1 MEAGESE
8 SKTKKYH
15 KSQAPSA
22 SDRRKTTSLDNKLD
36 NKDSLT
42 DCMKKRRRMSQGL
55 PASHNSS
62 ASSLEEIDGGKVNQA
77 DKQETQDQL
86 DSNRSILIDS
96 MKRRRSMSQG
106 IPASQN
112 SSASSLEEIDGGKVN
127 QADKQETQDQ
137 LDSNR
142 SILIDSMKRR
152 RRMSQGIP
160 ASHNSSVSSLEEIDG
175 GKVNQADKQE
185 TQDQLDSNRSILID
199 SMKRRRRMSQGI
211 PASLNTSAPNS
222 DNDEMEDPADYLKK
236 EMQKQ
241 RRHSCG
247 FAEGENS
254 SDDESGLTQQ

>member
-1 MEAGESE
+1 MKRKSLPSLIRNVWRPKPASDPVSNMEAGESE

-36 NKDSLT
+36 NKDSLI
-42 DCMKKRRRMSQGL
+42 DCMKKRRRMSQGI

-77 DKQETQDQL
+77 DKHETQDQL
-86 DSNRSILIDS
+86 DSNRSILTDS
-96 MKRRRSMSQG
+96 MKRRRRMSQG
-106 IPASQN
+106 IPASHN

-160 ASHNSSVSSLEEIDG
+160 ASLNS
-175 GKVNQADKQE
+175 
-185 TQDQLDSNRSILID
+185 
-199 SMKRRRRMSQGI
+199 
-211 PASLNTSAPNS
+211 SAPNS